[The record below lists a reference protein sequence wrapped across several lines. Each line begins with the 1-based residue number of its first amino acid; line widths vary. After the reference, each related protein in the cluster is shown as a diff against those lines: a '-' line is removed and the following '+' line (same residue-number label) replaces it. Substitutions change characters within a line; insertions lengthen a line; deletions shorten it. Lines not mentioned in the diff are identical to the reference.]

1 MKFWFH
7 SLMVTV
13 FTFLMMGAL
22 YQFLQ
27 LNALEAFDPI
37 GQAIGE
43 LDLSDIAFSHLREG
57 EPEPDENVTI
67 VNIGFLPRAEIARQL
82 ENIITF
88 RPKVIGM
95 DIVFDCDKP
104 DPISC
109 PDLDTLGTEA
119 LVNAFRHAEEAGI
132 KVVMAQKLFQTS
144 TLLEKEGD
152 TDIYDSIG
160 HSGPEILQNAHE
172 GFVNLTS
179 DANHQEDIKFCRE
192 LPPMVMVNG
201 KPELAFSVK
210 MAMMYDPQKTSRFL
224 MRGNETEAINFR
236 GNTPDLFE
244 AVAPTYSGRYQ
255 FLDADQA
262 MDTSQFTA
270 DFIRDKVVIFG
281 FHGSNMYDRT
291 WEDKFF
297 TPLNLVY
304 AGRARPDMYGVVV
317 HANAVSMI
325 LNEDYIDVMPM
336 WQSVILAI
344 LLVFLTTALF
354 FKIEEKLPIWYDL
367 LSLFIQLGLF
377 ILLSLAMILT
387 FSYYSMKLEFTI
399 PLAAVALVGTCF
411 ELYKGGVLAS
421 IEYFRA
427 KLGKSETEGSAE
439 SSAE

>member
-7 SLMVTV
+7 SFMVTV

-57 EPEPDENVTI
+57 EPEPDEDVTI
-67 VNIGFLPRAEIARQL
+67 VNIGLLPRGEIAQQL
-82 ENIITF
+82 ENIVAF
-88 RPKVIGM
+88 RPRVIGM

-109 PDLDTLGTEA
+109 PDLDTLGTKA
-119 LVNAFRHAEEAGI
+119 LVDAFRHAEEAGI
-132 KVVMAQKLFQTS
+132 KVVMAQKLFQTRA
-144 TLLEKEGD
+144 LLEKEGD
-152 TDIYDSIG
+152 TDVYDSIG
-160 HSGPEILQNAHE
+160 HSGKEILQNSHE

-179 DANHQEDIKFCRE
+179 DAVHQEDIKFCRE

-201 KPELAFSVK
+201 RPELAFSVK
-210 MAMMYDPQKTSRFL
+210 MAMLYDPEKTSRFL
-224 MRGNETEAINFR
+224 MRGNETEPINFR

-281 FHGSNMYDRT
+281 FHGSSIYDRT

-325 LNEDYIDVMPM
+325 LNQDYIDVMPL
-336 WQSVILAI
+336 WQSVIIAF

-367 LSLFIQLGLF
+367 LSLGIQLGLF
-377 ILLSLAMILT
+377 IMLSLAMILT
-387 FSYYSMKLEFTI
+387 FSYYSLKLEFTI

-427 KLGKSETEGSAE
+427 KLGKTATEGAAKSPAE
-439 SSAE
+439 